1 MNRALRSRWEGS
13 EKAAACLKIQ
23 LASEV
28 CDLYEEENHKA
39 VIFRK
44 MKVDE
49 QKSDTSCFRMGRLC
63 SIKMPIFLMFLK
75 SEPKGER
82 ISGTMSKLEERLR
95 FQNHAVHVTAS
106 FYSK

>member
-1 MNRALRSRWEGS
+1 MKMETSDRAS
-13 EKAAACLKIQ
+13 EYVTSFFLNYSLKIAQ
-23 LASEV
+23 L
-28 CDLYEEENHKA
+28 
-39 VIFRK
+39 
-44 MKVDE
+44 
-49 QKSDTSCFRMGRLC
+49 
-63 SIKMPIFLMFLK
+63 KMPIFLMFLK